1 MINIL
6 DNAESSEVRQIAE
19 LLREIESE
27 YKHYLLGAISVDS
40 FNKNNVS
47 VVSDIK
53 EITIPVRNDI
63 DQKMLIEDMEDL
75 IAILVDTDAVITIV
89 KKYEQ
94 AKGECNIEIAR
105 A

>member
-6 DNAESSEVRQIAE
+6 DNTGSSEVKQIAE
-19 LLREIESE
+19 LLHEIESE
-27 YKHYLLGAISVDS
+27 YKDFLLGPILVDS
-40 FNKNNVS
+40 FDKQDVS

-53 EITIPVRNDI
+53 EIILTVRNDI
-63 DQKMLIEDMEDL
+63 DQKMLVEDMEDL
-75 IAILVDTDAVITIV
+75 IAILTDTDAVITIV

>member
-6 DNAESSEVRQIAE
+6 DNAESSEVKQIAE

-27 YKHYLLGAISVDS
+27 YKDYLLGDISVESFTDS
-40 FNKNNVS
+40 GVN

-53 EITIPVRNDI
+53 EIILPVKNDI
-63 DQKMLIEDMEDL
+63 DQKMLVEDMEDL
-75 IAILVDTDAVITIV
+75 ITILVDTDAVITIV

-94 AKGECNIEIAR
+94 AKGECNIEVAK

>member
-6 DNAESSEVRQIAE
+6 DKAESSEVRQIAE

-27 YKHYLLGAISVDS
+27 YKHYLLGSISVES

-53 EITIPVRNDI
+53 EITIPVKNDI

-94 AKGECNIEIAR
+94 AKGECNIEVAR

>member
-6 DNAESSEVRQIAE
+6 DNAESSEVKQIAE

-27 YKHYLLGAISVDS
+27 YKDFLSGPISVDS
-40 FNKNNVS
+40 FNKDDVS
-47 VVSDIK
+47 IVSDIK
-53 EITIPVRNDI
+53 EITLPVSNDI

-75 IAILVDTDAVITIV
+75 IAILADTDAVITIV

-94 AKGECNIEIAR
+94 AKGKCNIEVSR